1 MTIRNLF
8 LLLCAGIFSGTILI
22 LAAYSLPTEKIYYH
36 MQKSAEIYKIE
47 GESPRWGGVVHTKL
61 DNFTT
66 SIMLMEAA
74 YPAEGKILN
83 SALLNPLWQFSNN
96 APVSK
101 LIEVSENNIQ
111 AENDAWNYS
120 RYWHGYLVFLKPL
133 MIFSNL
139 SHLRDLNFFLQ
150 FFLTLTA
157 LFLICKKLGIYQAYL
172 FALILALINPIT
184 AALDF
189 QISSVFYVTII
200 SVIFILLKNEF
211 LQRGANIL
219 YFFAVVGIV
228 TVYLDFLTYPFITF
242 GVPLCVYIFFNSEKI
257 FSTMPLKFLCKNL
270 FAWSFGYFGMWAGK
284 WIIATLLTDSNVIQ
298 DALGA
303 AAYRSSFDLSAVEGG
318 RTFNIFEM
326 FAQVIG
332 TFFRGSA
339 GIFSACIILYILY
352 SLIKN
357 RKKIVVNKN
366 KAATLAFIIF
376 LPLLWYLVFSNH
388 SYVHNFLS
396 YREFTIAFYGIA
408 GFFIE
413 SKIFS
418 PMKYNET

>member
-1 MTIRNLF
+1 MTIRNLI
-8 LLLCAGIFSGTILI
+8 LILCAGIFSGTILI
-22 LAAYSLPTEKIYYH
+22 LAAYSLPTERIYYH
-36 MQKSAEIYKIE
+36 MQKSADTYKIE
-47 GESPRWGGVVHTKL
+47 RDAPRWGGTVHTRL

-66 SIMLMEAA
+66 SIMIMKAA
-74 YPAEGKILN
+74 YPVEGKILN
-83 SALLNPLWQFSNN
+83 SALLNPSWKLRNN
-96 APVSK
+96 APTNT
-101 LIEVSENNIQ
+101 LIEVSENNLQ

-120 RYWHGYLVFLKPL
+120 RYWHGYLIFLKPL
-133 MIFSNL
+133 MLVSNL
-139 SHLRDLNFFLQ
+139 SHLRELNFFLQ
-150 FFLTLTA
+150 FLLTLTA
-157 LFLICKKLGIYQAYL
+157 LFLLYKKLGIYHAYI
-172 FALILALINPIT
+172 FALILAIINPIT

-189 QISSVFYVTII
+189 QISSVYYVTII

-228 TVYLDFLTYPFITF
+228 TVYLDFLTYPFVTF
-242 GVPLCVYIFFNSEKI
+242 GVPLCVYIFLNSEKI

-303 AAYRSSFDLSAVEGG
+303 ANYRSSFNLVAGEGG
-318 RTFNIFEM
+318 HAFTTAEM
-326 FAQVIG
+326 LIKVLG

-339 GIFSACIILYILY
+339 GIFAAIVILYILY

-357 RKKIVVNKN
+357 RKKIIVNKN

-376 LPLLWYLVFSNH
+376 LPLLWYVVFSNH

-396 YREFTIAFYGIA
+396 YREFTIAVYGIA

-418 PMKYNET
+418 PIKYN